1 MKKPLFFLLTAALLL
16 CAGCHAA
23 EAAADMDVTTIE
35 EEGVVEL
42 DAPERKIATRV
53 TPPPTPTPS
62 PTLPPTPTPV
72 PTQKPTEK
80 PKATAK
86 PTKKPEVKKTAKPKK
101 SEDASF
107 VPDENATV
115 MPQIDNS
122 ADTAISTI
130 FKLTNQVRKQNG
142 LNTLSESSTLRKAA
156 ATRAKE
162 IAALQE
168 RNGSI
173 AHTRLDGSSWSTVS
187 SAAYTE
193 NIASGMNIAHTN
205 IMDGWINSPGHFKNM
220 VNPSYNTIGI
230 GFYSSNGWN
239 YYVQLFGY

>member
-1 MKKPLFFLLTAALLL
+1 MRKPLFFLLASALLL
-16 CAGCHAA
+16 LCTGCSAA
-23 EAAADMDVTTIE
+23 EAAVDLDVTALE
-35 EEGVVEL
+35 EDGVVEV
-42 DAPERKIATRV
+42 DAPEREIATRV
-53 TPPPTPTPS
+53 TPPPTPTPT
-62 PTLPPTPTPV
+62 PTPPPTPK

-86 PTKKPEVKKTAKPKK
+86 PTKKPEAKKTKEPEK
-101 SEDASF
+101 SNDDAF
-107 VPDENATV
+107 VQDDSATV

-122 ADTAISTI
+122 ADTAVATI

-142 LNTLSESSTLRKAA
+142 LDALSESSTLRRAA

-168 RNGSI
+168 QNGSI

-187 SAAYTE
+187 SAAYAE

-205 IMDGWINSPGHFKNM
+205 IMDGWVNSPGHFRNM
-220 VNPSYNTIGI
+220 VNPTYKTIGI

>member
-1 MKKPLFFLLTAALLL
+1 MMC
-16 CAGCHAA
+16 CAGCHVA
-23 EAAADMDVTTIE
+23 ETAADIDVTADIP
-35 EEGVVEL
+35 EEGVVEV

-53 TPPPTPTPS
+53 TPPPTPS
-62 PTLPPTPTPV
+62 PTPPPTPTPA
-72 PTQKPTEK
+72 PTPKPTEK
-80 PKATAK
+80 PKETAK
-86 PTKKPEVKKTAKPKK
+86 PTKKPESKKTAAPEKT
-101 SEDASF
+101 SDLTF
-107 VPDENATV
+107 VPDENAVV
-115 MPQIDNS
+115 MPQIDNG

-130 FKLTNQVRKQNG
+130 FALTNQVRKQNG
-142 LNTLSESSTLRKAA
+142 LNTLTESSTLRKAA

-187 SAAYTE
+187 SAAFAE
-193 NIASGMNIAHTN
+193 NIASGMNISHSN
-205 IMDGWINSPGHFKNM
+205 IMDGWINSPGHYKNM
-220 VNPSYNTIGI
+220 VNPTYNTIGV